1 MPKPDVVPAIGTLC
15 LLVATI
21 ATLSP
26 CSIASSQM
34 PTVPVLQ
41 NGFAAGGTT
50 VAVNYGTGDGASAY
64 ALAAS
69 WGPASARFQVSGAIG
84 GVSPEFGSS
93 WAAYGIRAAVPVLSA
108 MAERFGVAVFGG
120 VGGAR
125 RDTTSVVRIPVGV
138 GAGYRFAI
146 GETRSIAGYATPF
159 FVWSRVSEKGTRA
172 EGDNE
177 VRGAVAADVVISRN
191 FGLTAG
197 YEFGSGGDGR
207 APGSAKGLFGAA
219 VSYAF
224 R

>member
-1 MPKPDVVPAIGTLC
+1 VTALPVS
-15 LLVATI
+15 I
-21 ATLSP
+21 AT
-26 CSIASSQM
+26 SQM
-34 PTVPVLQ
+34 PSVPVLQ
-41 NGFAAGGTT
+41 NGFAAGGMT
-50 VAVNYGTGDGASAY
+50 VAVNYGNGDGASAY

-69 WGPASARFQVSGAIG
+69 WGPASARFLVSGAIG
-84 GVSPEFGSS
+84 GVRPETGSS
-93 WAAYGIRAAVPVLSA
+93 WAAYGVRAAVPVLSA

-125 RDTTSVVRIPVGV
+125 RDTTSVVRIPIGV
-138 GAGYRFAI
+138 GTGYRFAI
-146 GETRSIAGYATPF
+146 GETRSIAAYATPF
-159 FVWSRVSEKGTRA
+159 FVWSRVSEKGARA

-177 VRGAVAADVVISRN
+177 VRGSVAADVVITRN

-197 YEFGSGGDGR
+197 YEFGGGGEAR